1 MERQT
6 FIKSLNSWR
15 NRFPSAKFHVRS
27 YEKSNGDVLSDFCS
41 VIGLSNVDLQA
52 IPKDRLN
59 VSLTDRDALFLLNL
73 KHMPNGTEIKVPILA
88 ALRKLSRIKNAHP
101 LSGNKYSLLN
111 EDICRRARTVWNQ
124 QQKELHGSFGFPEDY
139 LLLHRSPDSSI
150 EWRDQLND
158 ADMRAMVA
166 YLRPALSEKDFH
178 AVASA
183 IEVDALSVSTSL
195 NTTSAIGKEPR
206 SSNLLSLIERPLVRS
221 THPPL
226 FVFSLH
232 KSGSTM
238 LNSLMAEALESASEP
253 SINMP
258 EQFFKLG
265 VLDNDWRNDPSL
277 ANLIESGFVYT
288 GFRYLPEFM
297 SRDMLAAGRSVLL
310 VRDPRDALVSAFFSF
325 GANGSH
331 VLPGTAKGDAADAI
345 LKARAAAADM
355 TINEWVL
362 KRARAVAVEFMRYAP
377 HVGQPDFRLFR
388 YEDVLFDKARLLADV
403 FAHFGLPLPANAA
416 AIAERHHVLPG
427 KEDPSKHI
435 RKATP
440 GDHRDKLTPET
451 IAELDRILAE
461 PLRFYGYTS

>member
-1 MERQT
+1 MTSDNTSHITLPTQRAAH
-6 FIKSLNSWR
+6 
-15 NRFPSAKFHVRS
+15 SAF
-27 YEKSNGDVLSDFCS
+27 
-41 VIGLSNVDLQA
+41 
-52 IPKDRLN
+52 
-59 VSLTDRDALFLLNL
+59 
-73 KHMPNGTEIKVPILA
+73 
-88 ALRKLSRIKNAHP
+88 
-101 LSGNKYSLLN
+101 
-111 EDICRRARTVWNQ
+111 
-124 QQKELHGSFGFPEDY
+124 
-139 LLLHRSPDSSI
+139 
-150 EWRDQLND
+150 
-158 ADMRAMVA
+158 
-166 YLRPALSEKDFH
+166 
-178 AVASA
+178 
-183 IEVDALSVSTSL
+183 
-195 NTTSAIGKEPR
+195 
-206 SSNLLSLIERPLVRS
+206 
-221 THPPL
+221 

-232 KSGSTM
+232 KCGSTM
-238 LNSLMAEALESASEP
+238 LTNLMQEVLQAAGEP
-253 SINMP
+253 WVNFP
-258 EQFFKLG
+258 DQFFRLG
-265 VLDNDWRNDPSL
+265 VPAKDWRQDKALSDLVVPGL
-277 ANLIESGFVYT
+277 VYT
-288 GFRYLPEFM
+288 GYRFLPEFM